1 MTNDDLLERLLALPQ
16 EDLDELVHDLKSREA
31 SDINN
36 QGPDGQV
43 DFLIQELGLVEL
55 ARQFDLPAPTT
66 REFEVCMHLTADAL
80 MTWSPVWRGEAAS
93 KEEAEHKASE
103 WAREHTG
110 DYAWKYEG
118 LVDGTTDVD
127 IAYAGPVRSDRIRG
141 MSNADT
147 TDWDTIREEDNK
159 AARVQVEKELHEAG
173 IIEDPDTDGG
183 LLG

>member
-1 MTNDDLLERLLALPQ
+1 MDEKTLIDRLEALDQ
-16 EDLDELVHDLKSREA
+16 NVLDEMVSDLKAGEA
-31 SDINN
+31 SNINN
-36 QGPDGQV
+36 QGPEGQV

-93 KEEAEHKASE
+93 KEEAEHKAKE
-103 WAREHTG
+103 WAYEHTG
-110 DYAWKYEG
+110 DFAWKYEG
-118 LVDGTTDVD
+118 LVDGTTDVE

-147 TDWDTIREEDNK
+147 TDWDTIREADG
-159 AARVQVEKELHEAG
+159 VV
-173 IIEDPDTDGG
+173 DDDT
-183 LLG
+183 